1 MKSLWKIN
9 MMLYL
14 RIKYKLLNKQYWL
27 KKYKWLSKVKIKKYM
42 ILLAPLMYST
52 VLYAILAAFL
62 LWSIVCV
69 MHFNRSFLLGVMSI
83 SKKYKDILYG
93 YTLLGVVLLEYIT
106 LKELIISNSMDSKKK
121 RDICFT
127 WLRFIGIPIILV
139 ILGFKSV
146 NFAVSYIDTNKFSF
160 GKQSVQVFYIFSFVL
175 IYYIRYL
182 GGNVIGAFTRLV
194 PESKDRISITV
205 SVCTA
210 VIALISI
217 FC

>member
-9 MMLYL
+9 MTLYL

-42 ILLAPLMYST
+42 LLFAPLMYSAI
-52 VLYAILAAFL
+52 LYAILAAFL
-62 LWSIVCV
+62 LWSVLCI
-69 MHFNRSFLLGVMSI
+69 MHFNRSLLSGVVST
-83 SKKYKDILYG
+83 SKKYNDVLYG
-93 YTLLGVVLLEYIT
+93 YTLLNIILLEYIT
-106 LKELIISNSMDSKKK
+106 CKELIITNSTDSKKREIWFAWFK
-121 RDICFT
+121 
-127 WLRFIGIPIILV
+127 FIGIPIILV
-139 ILGFKSV
+139 ILGLMSV
-146 NFAVSYIDTNKFSF
+146 KATVSYINTNKFSF
-160 GKQSVQVFYIFSFVL
+160 GKQSVQVFYIFSCVL

-182 GGNVIGAFTRLV
+182 GGNVIRAFTRLV

-205 SVCTA
+205 SVCTT